1 MRSQS
6 VFLISIVAYWLCWK
20 YVVCILVKFYLPRC
34 LYVLFASV
42 DVIPTHLI
50 VTLRICRH
58 LLAFHIMPVLVG
70 GLSCICCLHMF
81 AFVVCVCLYLL
92 SAYVC
97 ICIVHI
103 SVLCTIRMLE
113 FSAQSALWFVGT
125 GNYLC
130 IYVIVS
136 FDDCNFMYTFA
147 AHVGNTT
154 LN

>member
-1 MRSQS
+1 M
-6 VFLISIVAYWLCWK
+6 
-20 YVVCILVKFYLPRC
+20 CILVKFYFAP

-58 LLAFHIMPVLVG
+58 LLAFHIMPVVVG
-70 GLSCICCLHMF
+70 GLSCICCLRMF

-113 FSAQSALWFVGT
+113 FSAQSAL
-125 GNYLC
+125 
-130 IYVIVS
+130 
-136 FDDCNFMYTFA
+136 
-147 AHVGNTT
+147 
-154 LN
+154 